1 MSLNLIRASASRA
14 SQIIRMPDAPCH
26 IMIKLTRTKGS
37 SSTITMSS
45 PVRGLLGFGGGSD
58 LQSGVGLASESGF
71 TSR

>member
-1 MSLNLIRASASRA
+1 
-14 SQIIRMPDAPCH
+14 
-26 IMIKLTRTKGS
+26 MIKLARTQGS

-45 PVRGLLGFGGGSD
+45 PFEAFGVGGGSD